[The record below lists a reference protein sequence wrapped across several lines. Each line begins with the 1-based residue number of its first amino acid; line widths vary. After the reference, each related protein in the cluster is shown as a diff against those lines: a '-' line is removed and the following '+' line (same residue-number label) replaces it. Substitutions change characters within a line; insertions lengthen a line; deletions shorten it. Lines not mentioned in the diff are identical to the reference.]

1 MKKHINTIK
10 NCIGLGL
17 FSFLLVFFEPLSVFA
32 ETKEDAYTNMNT
44 VLTIATFLGG
54 FMVIF
59 GIIRSGMK
67 LAASQDNPQNRTAG
81 IIGLC
86 FAFLGGYMIYKA
98 VDILNIF
105 F

>member
-1 MKKHINTIK
+1 MKASMQTIK
-10 NCIGLGL
+10 LVSL
-17 FSFLLVFFEPLSVFA
+17 SMWMFLAFPLAAFA
-32 ETKEDAYTNMNT
+32 DTDEAYNDMNMI
-44 VLTIATFLGG
+44 LTIATFIGG
-54 FMVIF
+54 FMVIV